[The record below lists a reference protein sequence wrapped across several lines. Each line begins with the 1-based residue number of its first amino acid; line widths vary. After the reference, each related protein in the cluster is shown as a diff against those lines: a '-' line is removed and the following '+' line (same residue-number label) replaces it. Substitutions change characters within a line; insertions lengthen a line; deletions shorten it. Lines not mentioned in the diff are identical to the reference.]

1 MDYITVSG
9 PATAEVVIK
18 KSRFIGQAWPVTSE
32 AEAEAHLA
40 AIRAEHRGARHHAFA
55 YRLGPRAM
63 GQRMSDDGE
72 PQGTAGRPILELLQ
86 KQNATDCLIVVSRY
100 FGGILLGAPGLV
112 RAYGEAARDAL
123 AAARLERRR
132 ELTLLHLTMDY
143 TWLGKVQ
150 RWLEEAGA
158 LPVDTQFTERVELK
172 VGVDPAAV
180 DVLLGLLAER
190 TAGQLQAETAGTRFV
205 ADRL

>member
-1 MDYITVSG
+1 MDYTTVSG

-18 KSRFIGQAWPVTSE
+18 KSRFMGQAWPVTSE
-32 AEAEAHLA
+32 DEAEARLA
-40 AIRAEHRGARHHAFA
+40 AIRAEHRDARHHAFA
-55 YRLGPRAM
+55 YRLGPQA
-63 GQRMSDDGE
+63 GVQRMSDDGE

-86 KQNATDCLIVVSRY
+86 KQNVTDCLVVVSRH

-123 AAARLERRR
+123 AAAVLERRR
-132 ELTLLHLTMDY
+132 ELTLLRLTLDY

-150 RWLEEAGA
+150 HWLEEAGT
-158 LPVDTQFTERVELK
+158 LPVDTRFTERVEIT

-180 DVLLGLLAER
+180 DNLLHSLAER
-190 TAGQLQAETAGTRFV
+190 TAGQLRAEKAGTRYV
-205 ADRL
+205 ADRI

>member
-1 MDYITVSG
+1 MDYTTVSG

-18 KSRFIGQAWPVTSE
+18 KSRFMGQAWPVTSE
-32 AEAEAHLA
+32 DEAEARLA
-40 AIRAEHRGARHHAFA
+40 AIRAEHRDARHHAFA
-55 YRLGPRAM
+55 YRLGPQA
-63 GQRMSDDGE
+63 GVQRMSDDGE

-86 KQNATDCLIVVSRY
+86 KQNVTDCLVVVSRH

-123 AAARLERRR
+123 AAAVLERRR
-132 ELTLLHLTMDY
+132 ELTLLRLTLDY

-150 RWLEEAGA
+150 HWLEEAGT
-158 LPVDTQFTERVELK
+158 LPVDTRFTERVEIT

-180 DVLLGLLAER
+180 DNLLHSLTER
-190 TAGQLQAETAGTRFV
+190 TAGQLRAEKAGTRYV
-205 ADRL
+205 ADRI